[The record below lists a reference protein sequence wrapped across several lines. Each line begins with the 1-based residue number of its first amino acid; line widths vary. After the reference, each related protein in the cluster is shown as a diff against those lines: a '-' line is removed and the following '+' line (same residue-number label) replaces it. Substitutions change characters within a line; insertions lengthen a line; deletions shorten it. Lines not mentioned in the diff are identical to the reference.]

1 MKRFLTLGVL
11 ALFSFFAKAD
21 TDISS
26 FSSCIYP
33 TACTGQIGST
43 VEMDVYAKIEEEG
56 YGFSWSFAR
65 LPKGIHYVT
74 YHNTLGWAA
83 DGDNPTDPDNIMIMS
98 YDGSISKPYS
108 PGIVKI
114 ATVTFSIDDDVLPG
128 DYDITIFTSIL
139 NPGHQTDADI
149 SATLTVQ
156 RAYAVKPMPENFGVQ
171 IVPFVAQD
179 GDMTLSFDYKSPVD
193 IKNISFDVELPDGM
207 VFFDDENWDPS
218 LVVSALT
225 ASVSAKAPT
234 FAVTL
239 AAGDAPQS
247 ANVKVTGLSGKTQKF
262 VNKSVDFSSFCTI
275 TADVLTPGED
285 VDDFGWEGAVVE
297 EGTNGYVKITNLSI
311 EDMNGNKYEGG
322 EYLASIFNGSY
333 ANTDPIV
340 YGNYESEG
348 ARSALQTITGARTVD
363 MTQTTGIT
371 AESAASSLEGL
382 VGVYV
387 QGATQSALMPKS
399 QGTYRTVCVPF
410 AVSGTGRYVI
420 SSVDASSIT
429 LSPAPETIPANTP
442 FVATAGVV
450 VGNESV
456 YPQPTLTP
464 ETNAGAY
471 LFKGLYQKT
480 TINGGVYYIAQ
491 DKFWRADSD
500 VTVAPFK
507 AILTGS
513 LAAKSLK
520 IFIED
525 ETGIREVTN
534 QFDNEDIYN
543 LQGMKLNKT
552 QKGINI
558 VGGKKVILK

>member
-1 MKRFLTLGVL
+1 MKK
-11 ALFSFFAKAD
+11 LFILSICAILSLVAKAVD
-21 TDISS
+21 NTDVSVYS
-26 FSSCIYP
+26 DLIYAEAV
-33 TACTGQIGST
+33 TNLQVGSKGLVKIYSNT
-43 VEMDVYAKIEEEG
+43 SQDVKGFQFDVHLPAGIKITESNTDG
-56 YGFSWSFAR
+56 VDIDASYSAAGTIKTILVTSMVNAR
-65 LPKGIHYVT
+65 VSAGNGIHIANLEVEVAGDVELGEYPIEIT
-74 YHNTLGWAA
+74 YSKQSA
-83 DGDNPTDPDNIMIMS
+83 
-98 YDGSISKPYS
+98 YDGVSKDLS
-108 PGIVKI
+108 E
-114 ATVTFSIDDDVLPG
+114 T
-128 DYDITIFTSIL
+128 ITS
-139 NPGHQTDADI
+139 
-149 SATLTVQ
+149 TLVVQ
-156 RAYAVKPMPENFGVQ
+156 RAAP
-171 IVPFVAQD
+171 IVAQPSD
-179 GDMTLSFDYKSPVD
+179 V
-193 IKNISFDVELPDGM
+193 IFDVTP
-207 VFFDDENWDPS
+207 
-218 LVVSALT
+218 
-225 ASVSAKAPT
+225 
-234 FAVTL
+234 VTL
-239 AAGDAPQS
+239 ATGTQALAIKMKNTYDVANFKIVATYPEGIAPKTGRGVSVTTVTDKLYSSTDNSVTPLSVTQAVS
-247 ANVKVTGLSGKTQKF
+247 GQVATYTVNNLALDTYVASDNYHNVCIVPVNVTANNSVLNVKFEVSDVKAYDAENDPNLTSPLDVASG
-262 VNKSVDFSSFCTI
+262 SFMT
-275 TADVLTPGED
+275 
-285 VDDFGWEGAVVE
+285 
-297 EGTNGYVKITNLSI
+297 
-311 EDMNGNKYEGG
+311 
-322 EYLASIFNGSY
+322 SIFVGTPTES
-333 ANTDPIV
+333 DPIV

-363 MTQTTGIT
+363 MTQTTGMT
-371 AESAASSLEGL
+371 AESAATSLE
-382 VGVYV
+382 GVYV

-420 SSVDASSIT
+420 SAVDANSIT
-429 LSPAPETIPANTP
+429 LSPALETIPANTP

-464 ETNAGAY
+464 ETNAGG
-471 LFKGLYQKT
+471 LIFKGLYQKT
-480 TINGGVYYIAQ
+480 TINGGGNIYYIAQ